1 MRKLF
6 SFLFAALLLSAPLVS
21 ESATTGISARATR
34 VPCKVIATA
43 NLTLS
48 GAQTVDGVAVVAG
61 DIVCPVAQSDTKN
74 GAYVVAAGAWKVG
87 DPGVGTGLELYA
99 LSGSSNAN
107 KLYGADTTGA
117 IVWGT
122 TAVTFTLKSSSG
134 TAFNPAAP
142 GAIGGTT
149 PAAGTF
155 TILGGNT
162 SVSGPIHIVTA
173 TSGAGMPGASTTRL
187 WRSSSLTGDNIA
199 FQGGIGDSLVLRFET
214 GSGTSNVSKRFWS
227 KSLADDATFDITV
240 GGGGHGRIT
249 APGASGSTSCA
260 FSFAVNAATT
270 DNGITGTNCAVADT
284 DTKLCAFASGGL
296 LRIKNRLGS
305 TQTVLI
311 ELAEAVAN

>member
-1 MRKLF
+1 MSRLIRF
-6 SFLFAALLLSAPLVS
+6 ALLIGALVLSS
-21 ESATTGISARATR
+21 SASAAVTSISPKPTR
-34 VPCKVIATA
+34 VICKVIATS

-48 GAQTVDGVAVVAG
+48 GAQTVDSVSCVAG

-74 GAYVVAAGAWKVG
+74 GAYVVAAGAWKAA

-99 LSGSSNAN
+99 RLGSSNAN

-134 TAFNPAAP
+134 TSFNPASP

-284 DTKLCAFASGGL
+284 DAKLCAFASGGL